1 MTQQLRCFLLL
12 VVSPLWGFSAHAQT
26 STSAA
31 PPPGDYSK
39 EAAVAE
45 LVSAKANFEN
55 DGTSTQDLTFRARIQ
70 SDAGVKRYGL
80 LTFTYQGATQKI
92 EVVYLRVRKPDGTVV
107 VTSQDNI
114 QDMDAGI
121 TREAPFYSDLREK
134 HAAVKGL
141 SPGDMLE
148 YQVRWHTTKPLA
160 PGQFWYDYNFEHQ
173 AITLDEQLQVTV
185 PGDRPIKMK
194 SLSGKPV
201 VTQAEGHRIF
211 TWKASNLENHSK
223 DNEAGKKIDA
233 VLGRLSQPDVQIS
246 SFQSWDEV
254 GKWYWGL
261 QQEQFQPTPDIR
273 AKAAELTKGA
283 TDSAAV
289 LHSVYDFV
297 STKFRYIGIAFGI
310 GRYQPHSADDVLG
323 NQYGDCKDKHTLFAS
338 LLQATG
344 ITAYPALISSTRKLD
359 PDVPSPAQFDHVLSA
374 VPQGQSYLWLDTT
387 TEVGPF
393 GYLLPQLRD
402 KQALVMIGDKPAML
416 VTTPANSPFPSIET
430 FTIDGKLSEEGTLE
444 SKMDYS
450 SRGDAEIL
458 LRAAFR
464 QVPQAQWKDLVQ
476 QVSYGLNFAG
486 TVSDVTASSPESTVA
501 PFHFSYNYNRKDYP
515 DWSTH
520 QITVPGLPF
529 SLPQVSEEDSH
540 AKDPIWLGPVL
551 QIISDAKVELPKGYA
566 PELPSD
572 VVLVRD
578 YAEYRATYRQDRDV
592 LISHRELQI
601 KISQVPDAEMD
612 DYKKFTKN
620 LGEDVNRYVVL
631 TSSAAPRTP
640 AVRDPANVSLDAAL
654 RTLPESNNAE
664 AQKLEKQAFND
675 MGPNQASAVD
685 ELKRAVAV
693 DPKFTRGWVDL
704 GSLYMALSQPDAGL
718 DAFHKAI
725 DSDPKQPVSYQML
738 AAAFMSLRRVDDAI
752 QAWQALLKVAPED
765 SNAIRNLGELF
776 YVDKRYAEAAKIL
789 EAEVRL
795 NPSAAA
801 PMSRLGIAYLKS
813 GEVDKGYATLQQVL
827 GIDSSPLSLNNI
839 AYELADANV
848 KLSEALDYAEMA
860 LREEEQTTVEII
872 LSDLTAEDL
881 QSTRKIGSF
890 WDTLGWV
897 QYRLGHLDEAEKYLR
912 ASWML
917 SQQSIAAD
925 HLGQLY
931 ELKQRRNDAIH
942 MYRLAIRAGN
952 LNGPSADQ
960 AQVQAHLSHL
970 VPGSN
975 LSTGFDL
982 HRGDPA
988 GDELSQ
994 MRNVKLSRFFQGSA
1008 SADFFLLFGPGA
1020 KLEDVKFIKGSDKL
1034 EDAGKYLRAA
1044 IFPISYPD
1052 GSKAHVVRRGIL
1064 SCSSLTG
1071 CSIVFYTPDQVTSVN

>member
-1 MTQQLRCFLLL
+1 MTQQRRYFLFLMVL
-12 VVSPLWGFSAHAQT
+12 SFCGFSAHAQT
-26 STSAA
+26 STDAVPPA
-31 PPPGDYSK
+31 PDYSK
-39 EAAVAE
+39 EAAVTE
-45 LVSAKANFEN
+45 LTSVKVSFEN
-55 DGTSTQDLTFRARIQ
+55 DGTSTQEVTLRARIQ
-70 SDAGVKRYGL
+70 SDAGVQRYGL
-80 LTFTYQGATQKI
+80 LTFTYQGATQTI
-92 EVVYLRVRKPDGTVV
+92 EVVYLRVRKPDGALV
-107 VTSQDNI
+107 VTPPDNI

-121 TREAPFYSDLREK
+121 THEAPFYSDLREK

-141 SPGDMLE
+141 SPGEMLE

-160 PGQFWYDYNFEHQ
+160 PGQFWYDYDFDHE
-173 AITLDEQLQVTV
+173 AIVLDEQLEVTV
-185 PGDRPIKMK
+185 PRDRSIKMK
-194 SLSGKPV
+194 SLSVKPV
-201 VTQAEGHRIF
+201 VTEAEGHRIYKW
-211 TWKASNLENHSK
+211 TASNLENHSK
-223 DNEAGKKIDA
+223 DNQASKNIDA
-233 VLGRLSQPDVQIS
+233 RLGRLPQPDVQIS

-261 QQEQFQPTPDIR
+261 QRERVQPTPEIR
-273 AKAAELTKGA
+273 AKTADLSKGA
-283 TDSAAV
+283 TDSSAV
-289 LHSVYDFV
+289 LHNVYDFV
-297 STKFRYIGIAFGI
+297 STKFRYIGVAFGI

-338 LLQATG
+338 LLQPAG

-359 PDVPSPAQFDHVLSA
+359 PDVPSPAQFDHVISVLA
-374 VPQGQSYLWLDTT
+374 QGQSFLWLDTT
-387 TEVGPF
+387 AEVGPF

-402 KQALVMIGDKPAML
+402 KQALIMFGDKPAML
-416 VTTPANSPFPSIET
+416 VTTPANLPFPSIET
-430 FTIDGKLSEEGTLE
+430 FTIDGKLTDEGTLE
-444 SKMDYS
+444 SRMDYS

-486 TVSDVTASSPESTVA
+486 TVSNVTASSPEATA
-501 PFHFSYNYNRKDYP
+501 EPFHFSYSYSRKDYP
-515 DWSTH
+515 DWSMH

-529 SLPQVSEEDSH
+529 SLPNVSEEDAH
-540 AKDPIWLGPVL
+540 ANDPIWLGPVL
-551 QIISDAKVELPKGYA
+551 EIISDARVELPKGYE

-578 YAEYRATYRQDRDV
+578 YAEYRATYRQDRNA
-592 LISHRELQI
+592 LTSHRELQI
-601 KISQVPDAEMD
+601 KVSQVPETERD
-612 DYKKFTKN
+612 DYKKFTKS
-620 LGEDVNRYVVL
+620 LGEDGNRYVVL

-640 AVRDPANVSLDAAL
+640 TVRDPANASLDAAL
-654 RTLPESNNAE
+654 RTLPESNDAE
-664 AQKLEKQAFND
+664 AQKLEKEAFND
-675 MGPNQASAVD
+675 MGPNQAGAVD
-685 ELKRAVAV
+685 ALKRAVAA
-693 DPKFTRGWVDL
+693 DPKFTRGWVTL
-704 GSLYMALSQPDAGL
+704 GSLYMALSQSDAGL

-752 QAWQALLKVAPED
+752 QAWQALLKVVPED
-765 SNAIRNLGELF
+765 RNAIRNLAELF
-776 YVDKRYAEAAKIL
+776 YVDKRYVEAAKIL
-789 EAEVRL
+789 ETEVRL
-795 NPSAAA
+795 NPSAVG
-801 PMSRLGIAYLKS
+801 PMSRLGSAYLNS
-813 GEVDKGYATLQQVL
+813 GEVEKGYATLQRVL
-827 GIDSSPLSLNNI
+827 EIDPSPLSFNNI
-839 AYELADANV
+839 AYGLADANV
-848 KLSEALDYAEMA
+848 KLSEALDYVEMA
-860 LREEEQTTVEII
+860 LREEEQTTAKII
-872 LSDLTAEDL
+872 LSDLTDEDL

-897 QYRLGHLDEAEKYLR
+897 QFRMGHLDEAEKYLR

-942 MYRLAIRAGN
+942 LYRLAIRAGN

-960 AQVQAHLSHL
+960 AQIQAHLSHL
-970 VPGSN
+970 VPGAN

-994 MRNVKLSRFFQGSA
+994 MRNVNLSRFFQGSA

-1020 KLEDVKFIKGSDKL
+1020 KLEDVKFIRGSDKL
-1034 EDAGKYLRAA
+1034 EDAGKYIRAA

-1064 SCSSLTG
+1064 SCSAITG
-1071 CSIVFYTPDQVTSVN
+1071 CSIVLYTPDQVTSVN